1 MRLEEA
7 LQGRE
12 RVEHEIEEAVLKGD
26 VMSFTRQI
34 QLEKAQMHFYEH
46 RLFSDMEMDFCPWKS
61 VGFSPN
67 TKLNKN

>member
-1 MRLEEA
+1 MSPHKTWSTVRIEMGLEEA

-12 RVEHEIEEAVLKGD
+12 RVEHEIEEGVLKGD

-46 RLFSDMEMDFCPWKS
+46 RLFSDMEMDFCA
-61 VGFSPN
+61 
-67 TKLNKN
+67 